1 MGMFTTIIHEGKEYQ
16 FKHGW
21 DDCDTYQVG
30 DKIEWTPD
38 PRYPGIHIDGVYDS
52 IVCDHDYSQGPW
64 VIIKDCVIVAVEPF
78 VGPDYQYLVQKYG
91 ITKPD
96 HKLWSKEAWK
106 AKHKREKEAEERYEE
121 WKKVHGDDPVS
132 YWTYC
137 MVAACRFLGREEM
150 EKMGCID
157 GDHKDQK

>member
-106 AKHKREKEAEERYEE
+106 AKHKREKEVEEGTRRRSSQLLDLL
-121 WKKVHGDDPVS
+121 HGSCLPVL
-132 YWTYC
+132 
-137 MVAACRFLGREEM
+137 RPG
-150 EKMGCID
+150 GD
-157 GDHKDQK
+157 GKDGLHRR